1 MKLITL
7 LGLLP
12 FTLARTFHIATNQ
25 NVACLEIK
33 APTAISLTKTIGT
46 ASGEN
51 PPVLIFNYDEKLLLP
66 IPNFDYLVT
75 DGKIDD
81 YFNEEGF
88 TFAKGFIGSSYN
100 DILIDK
106 LTYDVT
112 TPGTYCIYS
121 PLIDGY
127 EYRVDVEE
135 SSIQFDNVVFVLLIL
150 LLIYSITN
158 FSVVKIKCYSN

>member
-1 MKLITL
+1 M
-7 LGLLP
+7 
-12 FTLARTFHIATNQ
+12 
-25 NVACLEIK
+25 
-33 APTAISLTKTIGT
+33 
-46 ASGEN
+46 
-51 PPVLIFNYDEKLLLP
+51 
-66 IPNFDYLVT
+66 T

-135 SSIQFDNVVFVLLIL
+135 SSIQFDNVVL
-150 LLIYSITN
+150 
-158 FSVVKIKCYSN
+158 CC